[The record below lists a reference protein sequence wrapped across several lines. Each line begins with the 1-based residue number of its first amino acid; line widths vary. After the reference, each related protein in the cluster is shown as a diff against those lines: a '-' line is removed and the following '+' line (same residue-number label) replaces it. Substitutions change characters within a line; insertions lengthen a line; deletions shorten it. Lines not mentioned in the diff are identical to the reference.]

1 MKNVQRFQGMGA
13 FYALLTGQLIS
24 VVGSGMTRFGLSVWI
39 LAKTGD
45 TAAYTTMIFFAVFP
59 AGLGA
64 LFAGPF
70 IDRWDRR
77 KLFIWANLIASLSI
91 LAMAILYF
99 TDSLMTWHLYLTLGI
114 NGIASAFI
122 SPAMQSSTRLLVTA
136 EKLNRASGLS
146 QLLRPMEAILSPSL
160 AGFIMGA
167 FGLEVVFLIDF
178 VTFIINVVV
187 LSMITIPQPP
197 QKTAHAVRMNFW
209 TDLSAGFRY
218 VQERPPF
225 LILIGLFTLILF
237 LLPGLGYSLITP
249 LVLSFESERVLGL
262 IMSAYGVGS
271 IVGGV
276 LLASWKGKRRMN
288 GILAAMAVA
297 GCAALLLGLLENPW
311 VIGAGVFLTGLSF
324 IFVTGLNQVIWQVK
338 SAPQVQGRLFA
349 MMGALAVGGQ
359 SLGILVAGPLAS
371 KVFQPMLQQG
381 GILPDSI
388 GILIGIGPGRGMAL
402 MFIILGLVVL
412 GVVLVSWLNPTI
424 RLLEDRL
431 PDNEVDNEREV
442 I

>member
-1 MKNVQRFQGMGA
+1 MKKIRQYNGINA
-13 FYALLTGQLIS
+13 FYALLTGQFIS
-24 VVGSGMTRFGLSVWI
+24 LVGSGMTRFALSVWI

-91 LAMAILYF
+91 LAIAILYF
-99 TDSLMTWHLYLTLGI
+99 TNSLMIWHLYVALGI

-122 SPAMQSSTRLLVTA
+122 SPAMQSSARLLVPA

-146 QLLRPMEAILSPSL
+146 QLLRPMEAILAPSL
-160 AGFIMGA
+160 AGFIMGT
-167 FGLEVVFLIDF
+167 FSLNLVFIIDF
-178 VTFIINVVV
+178 VTFIVNVAV
-187 LSMITIPQPP
+187 LSMIVIPQPP
-197 QKTAHAVRMNFW
+197 QGTAHSSRINFW
-209 TDLSAGFRY
+209 ADLSAGFRY
-218 VQERPPF
+218 IQERPPF

-249 LVLSFESERVLGL
+249 LVLSFESQRVLGL
-262 IMSAYGVGS
+262 IMSVYGVGS
-271 IVGGV
+271 IIGGA
-276 LLASWKGKRRMN
+276 LLATWKDQRRMS
-288 GILAAMAVA
+288 GILAAMALA
-297 GCAALLLGLLENPW
+297 GCAAILMGLWENPW
-311 VIGAGVFLTGLSF
+311 TIGIGVFLTGLSF
-324 IFVTGLNQVIWQVK
+324 VMVTGLNQVIWQVK
-338 SAPQVQGRLFA
+338 SAAQIQGRLFA
-349 MMGALAVGGQ
+349 LMGALAVGGQ

-371 KVFQPMLQQG
+371 KVFQPMLQEG
-381 GILPDSI
+381 GILADSI

-402 MFIILGLVVL
+402 MFILLGLLVL
-412 GVVLVSWLNPTI
+412 GIALVSWLSPTI

-431 PDNEVDNEREV
+431 PDNEVNNARSG
-442 I
+442 

>member
-1 MKNVQRFQGMGA
+1 MKNMRPHDGINA
-13 FYALLTGQLIS
+13 FYALLIGQFISLI
-24 VVGSGMTRFGLSVWI
+24 GSGMTRFGLSVWI

-70 IDRWDRR
+70 IDRWNRR

-91 LAMAILYF
+91 LWMAILYF
-99 TDSLMTWHLYLTLGI
+99 TGSLMIWHLYLTLGI

-122 SPAMQSSTRLLVTA
+122 SPAMQSSTRLLVPA

-146 QLLRPMEAILSPSL
+146 QLLRPMESILSPSL
-160 AGFIMGA
+160 AGFIVGA
-167 FGLEVVFLIDF
+167 FGLEVVFIIDF
-178 VTFIINVVV
+178 LTFIVNVVV

-197 QKTAHAVRMNFW
+197 QGSAHSSRMNFW

-218 VQERPPF
+218 IQERPPF

-249 LVLSFESERVLGL
+249 LVLSFASQGVLGL

-271 IVGGV
+271 IAGGV
-276 LLASWKGKRRMN
+276 LLASWRGKRRMS
-288 GILAAMAVA
+288 GILAAMALA
-297 GCAALLLGLLENPW
+297 GCAAILMGLWENPW
-311 VIGAGVFLTGLSF
+311 TIGTGVFLTGLSF
-324 IFVTGLNQVIWQVK
+324 IIVTGLNQVIWQVK

-349 MMGALAVGGQ
+349 LMGALAVGGQ

-381 GILPDSI
+381 GILADSI

-402 MFIILGLVVL
+402 MFIILGLLVL
-412 GVVLVSWLNPTI
+412 GIALVSWLSPTI
-424 RLLEDRL
+424 HLLEDSL
-431 PDNEVDNEREV
+431 PDNEAGN
-442 I
+442 